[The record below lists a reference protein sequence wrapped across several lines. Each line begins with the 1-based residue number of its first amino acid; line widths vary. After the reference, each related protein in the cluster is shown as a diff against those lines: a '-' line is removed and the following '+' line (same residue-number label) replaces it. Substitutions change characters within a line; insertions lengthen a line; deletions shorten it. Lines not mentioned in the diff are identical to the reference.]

1 MTQKYHNPMKTITEQ
16 VSHRWGYETVTRKE
30 ARTNRMDYL
39 SEQLMRLNEQMCQ
52 EAEGRTDAEIEEIM
66 KTFVKKCKPLF
77 AESDA
82 DFLIA
87 NNIARRGKPLHA
99 NIALMKLAK
108 MRGSMRAK
116 TVGWAIEESIF
127 PDLSLFETHEQN
139 LHYFLKTKYGVT
151 LMDKTA
157 YSYCQSMINMYNQP
171 AFYNK
176 RKLEHWQNFAKKF
189 HASIKDAKQK

>member
-1 MTQKYHNPMKTITEQ
+1 MKTVTEQ

-39 SEQLMRLNEQMCQ
+39 GERLMHLNEQMCQ
-52 EAEGRTDAEIEEIM
+52 EAEGRTNAEIEEIM
-66 KTFVKKCKPLF
+66 KTFAKKCKPLF
-77 AESDA
+77 AESHA

-108 MRGSMRAK
+108 MRMRGSMLAK
-116 TVGWAIEESIF
+116 TAEWAIEESIF

-151 LMDKTA
+151 FMDKTA
-157 YSYCQSMINMYNQP
+157 YSYCQSMINMYSQP
-171 AFYNK
+171 AFYNE
-176 RKLEHWQNFAKKF
+176 RKLKHWQNFAKKF
-189 HASIKDAKQK
+189 HASIIKETKQK